1 MTLENPSIN
10 IEAIRKEVLAMKL
23 CACDNLLVC
32 YCCFNVNS
40 SLWIV
45 TPFMAK
51 GSFLR
56 VLQCMRKSGLTKE
69 GEGFSVILL
78 FVLYYL

>member
-1 MTLENPSIN
+1 MKLENPSISL
-10 IEAIRKEVLAMKL
+10 EGIRKEVLAMKL
-23 CACDNLLVC
+23 CSSENLLVC

-56 VLQCMRKSGLTKE
+56 ILQCMRKLGITKE
-69 GEGFSVILL
+69 GEGFDV
-78 FVLYYL
+78 

>member
-1 MTLENPSIN
+1 MMKLENPSISL
-10 IEAIRKEVLAMKL
+10 EGIRKEVVTMKL
-23 CACDNLLVC
+23 CSCDNLLVC
-32 YCCFNVNS
+32 HCCFNVNS

-56 VLQCMRKSGLTKE
+56 ILQCMRKSGITKE
-69 GEGFSVILL
+69 GEGFDVNSR
-78 FVLYYL
+78 